1 MTSNRRD
8 LINGLAAAMGA
19 GTFAAT
25 TYEGTNRYDKG
36 TGTFYCNGHIIS
48 PSIVEKASEFFEA
61 NLKRCDRSTSEG
73 NEMYLIYETAVEAI
87 KLMRTTNANQN
98 SSIVASNKDH

>member
-73 NEMYLIYETAVEAI
+73 NEMYPLTRLV
-87 KLMRTTNANQN
+87 MRRF
-98 SSIVASNKDH
+98 SGKP

>member
-36 TGTFYCNGHIIS
+36 TGTGRTAPCNLGD
-48 PSIVEKASEFFEA
+48 
-61 NLKRCDRSTSEG
+61 C
-73 NEMYLIYETAVEAI
+73 
-87 KLMRTTNANQN
+87 
-98 SSIVASNKDH
+98 